1 MSNKSWLSK
10 LILLPA
16 SKIFGMVVAVRN
28 WMFDVR
34 LLKQKTFDVPV
45 LVVGNLSVGGTGKTP
60 HVEFIV
66 ERLRCNY
73 HIGIL
78 SRGYKR
84 STKGFVMAS
93 HTSVPADIGDEP
105 YQMYHKFAC
114 TVPVAVCEDRVA
126 GITELLKVDPAINLV
141 VLDDAFQHRYV
152 KPTVSVVLTDYSK
165 PVFEDHLLPY
175 GRLRESKRGLRRADI
190 IVATKCPPKMSAL
203 EYSIFESNLNL
214 IAYQRLFFSQLVYRH
229 LKPVFPEAAPPV
241 PPALDWLTADDMLLV
256 VAGIG
261 NPKPFVKFVKQFKP
275 KVRVNIFSDHHN
287 FTRKD
292 MALLKSRFESMTG
305 KRNFIITTEK
315 DAVRLA
321 ACPYFA
327 PQMRPYIFYLPID
340 VDFRRDENASFIEEV
355 TRAIKR
361 NTPVS

>member
-1 MSNKSWLSK
+1 MNKKSWLSK
-10 LILLPA
+10 ILLLPV
-16 SKIFGMVVAVRN
+16 SKIYGMVMCVRN
-28 WMFDVR
+28 WMFDVQI
-34 LLKQKTFDVPV
+34 LKQRAFDVPV

-66 ERLRCNY
+66 ERLRHNY

-84 STKGFVMAS
+84 ATSGFIMAS
-93 HTSVPADIGDEP
+93 RTSVPSDIGDEP
-105 YQMYHKFAC
+105 YQMYHKFGC
-114 TVPVAVCEDRVA
+114 NVPVAVCEDRVA
-126 GITELLKVDPAINLV
+126 GITELLKIDPSINLV

-152 KPTVSVVLTDYSK
+152 KPTVSVVLTDYTN

-175 GRLRESKRGLRRADI
+175 GRLRESKSGMRRADI
-190 IVATKCPPKMSAL
+190 IVATKCPPKISAL
-203 EYSIFESNLNL
+203 KYSIFESNLNL

-229 LKPVFPEAAPPV
+229 VKPVFPEAAPPV
-241 PPALDWLTADDMLLV
+241 PPALDWLTEEDMLLV

-261 NPKPFVKFVKQFKP
+261 NPKPFVKFVKHFKP
-275 KVRVNIFSDHHN
+275 KVRVNIFADHHN

-305 KRNFIITTEK
+305 LRNFIITTEK

-321 ACPYFA
+321 ACPYF
-327 PQMRPYIFYLPID
+327 PPRMRPYIFYLPVE
-340 VDFRRDENASFIEEV
+340 VDFHRDENVAFIEEIS
-355 TRAIKR
+355 RAIKR
-361 NTPVS
+361 NMPMS

>member
-1 MSNKSWLSK
+1 MSKRGWLSK
-10 LILLPA
+10 LILLPV
-16 SKIFGMVVAVRN
+16 SKIYGMVVAVRN

-45 LVVGNLSVGGTGKTP
+45 LVVGNLAVGGTGKTP

-66 ERLRCNY
+66 GHMRRNY
-73 HIGIL
+73 HIGIV

-84 STKGFVMAS
+84 ATKGFVMAS
-93 HTSVPADIGDEP
+93 RTSGPSDIGDEP
-105 YQMYHKFAC
+105 YQMYHKFNC
-114 TVPVAVCEDRVA
+114 QVPVAVCEDRVA
-126 GITELLKVDPAINLV
+126 GITELLKVDPKINLV

-175 GRLRESKRGLRRADI
+175 GRLREPKSGLRRADI
-190 IVATKCPPKMSAL
+190 IVATKCPSKISAL
-203 EYSIFESNLNL
+203 EYSIFEANMNL
-214 IAYQRLFFSQLVYRH
+214 IAYQKLFFSQLVYRH
-229 LKPVFPEAAPPV
+229 LKPVFPELAPPV
-241 PPALDWLTADDMLLV
+241 PPALEWLTDEDMLLV

-261 NPKPFVKFVKQFKP
+261 NPKPFVKFVKRFKP

-315 DAVRLA
+315 DAVRIA

-327 PQMRPYIFYLPID
+327 PQMRPYIFYLPIE
-340 VDFRRDENASFIEEV
+340 VNFQRDENRAFVEEI
-355 TRAIKR
+355 TRAIRR
-361 NTPVS
+361 NTPIG